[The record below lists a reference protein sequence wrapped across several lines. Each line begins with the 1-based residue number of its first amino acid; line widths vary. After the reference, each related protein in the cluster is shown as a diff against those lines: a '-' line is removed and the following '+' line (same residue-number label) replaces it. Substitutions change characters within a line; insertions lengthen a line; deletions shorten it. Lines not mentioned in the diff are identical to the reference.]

1 MSETTYKTDEQIEE
15 EIFGNKKKEEKKYVA
30 R

>member
-15 EIFGNKKKEEKKYVA
+15 EIFGNKKRRIKNE
-30 R
+30 